1 MSDILLVAFIA
12 FVVIAAAS
20 MIAAS
25 VRLRRVR
32 PLTPPTDA
40 AASFAQLFAQRS
52 IYGLLLTG
60 YHRRIGDRLLTT
72 LVHASRAAILIAMA
86 IGLYRRLAL

>member
-1 MSDILLVAFIA
+1 MRDIPLIVFIA

-25 VRLRRVR
+25 VRLRRIR
-32 PLTPPTDA
+32 PLAPPTDSA
-40 AASFAQLFAQRS
+40 TSFAQLFAQRS

-60 YHRRIGDRLLTT
+60 YHRRIGDRPLTT
-72 LVHASRAAILIAMA
+72 LVYVSRAAILIALA
-86 IGLYRRLAL
+86 IGLYRRLAM